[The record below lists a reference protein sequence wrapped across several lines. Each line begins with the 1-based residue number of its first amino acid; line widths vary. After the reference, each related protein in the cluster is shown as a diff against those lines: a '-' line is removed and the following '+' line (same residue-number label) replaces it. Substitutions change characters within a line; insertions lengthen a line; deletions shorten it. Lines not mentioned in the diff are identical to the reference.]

1 MSTESF
7 SRGVRP
13 EWVDD
18 KLFPFKSRFV
28 ELSGNVVHYVDEGE
42 GPILLMLHGNPTW
55 SFVYRNVIA
64 ELSGSFRCIAPD
76 YPGFGLSTPAP
87 GYEFHPADHARV
99 VGEFVDRLD
108 LRDVTL
114 IAQDWGGPIGLTA
127 ARPPIHAGPADRA
140 PHLKRLS
147 RYNH

>member
-18 KLFPFKSRFV
+18 KLFPFESRFV

-55 SFVYRNVIA
+55 SFVYRNVIP
-64 ELSGSFRCIAPD
+64 ELSGSFRCIILVI
-76 YPGFGLSTPAP
+76 YG
-87 GYEFHPADHARV
+87 
-99 VGEFVDRLD
+99 
-108 LRDVTL
+108 
-114 IAQDWGGPIGLTA
+114 
-127 ARPPIHAGPADRA
+127 
-140 PHLKRLS
+140 
-147 RYNH
+147 

>member
-13 EWVDD
+13 EWVDG

-55 SFVYRNVIA
+55 SFVYRDVIA

-76 YPGFGLSTPAP
+76 YPGFGYSSAPAP
-87 GYEFHPADHARV
+87 AEFAYTFDH
-99 VGEFVDRLD
+99 LD
-108 LRDVTL
+108 MNS
-114 IAQDWGGPIGLTA
+114 I
-127 ARPPIHAGPADRA
+127 PPTMRGWSASSWTVSIYVMSP
-140 PHLKRLS
+140 
-147 RYNH
+147 